1 MTEINMELKQ
11 KNLNSNDCAIC
22 NKQKHTT
29 GVKLGEVMGGLCDAH
44 YDALMEI
51 QFDKEIYKDETL

>member
-1 MTEINMELKQ
+1 MTKINYVKEKINPELCPICNRENKVKSNKLGDVL
-11 KNLNSNDCAIC
+11 KNLC
-22 NKQKHTT
+22 
-29 GVKLGEVMGGLCDAH
+29 EPH

>member
-1 MTEINMELKQ
+1 MTKENDPKLCPICNRENKVKSNKLGDVL
-11 KNLNSNDCAIC
+11 KNLC
-22 NKQKHTT
+22 
-29 GVKLGEVMGGLCDAH
+29 EPH